1 MNTLVMVDNEIDLE
15 EKPVEKQD
23 LLQFLHEDNGAIAE
37 LFFQFSQAEEDDEK
51 QELFEQIEMG
61 LSVHSQLVE
70 EILYP
75 LVKDAAE
82 EEDEEEVDELIAT
95 SEAGAYISAVLLDE
109 IGDLKPSDEYFQAK
123 MTILCELTK
132 LQVKREEKEMFDKL
146 RAADMDL
153 DEAAEEALEL
163 KTSLEEAARNPVP
176 ARKMK
181 SAPKGSNK
189 KAPAKAT
196 SSRTKASSAK
206 SSAKGRSSS
215 AKSKA
220 GSAKGSTAKSS
231 NSRGKTA
238 SSKTSQSKK
247 ANTGASRSKAKPVA
261 KKRSR

>member
-1 MNTLVMVDNEIDLE
+1 MNTIVKVDNEVDLE

-23 LLQFLHEDNGAIAE
+23 LLQVLHEDNEAIAE

-51 QELFEQIEMG
+51 QDLFEQIEMG
-61 LSVHSQLVE
+61 LSVHSQVAE

-206 SSAKGRSSS
+206 TSRGKSSS
-215 AKSKA
+215 TKPKA
-220 GSAKGSTAKSS
+220 SSAKGSTAKSS
-231 NSRGKTA
+231 NSRGKAA

-247 ANTGASRSKAKPVA
+247 GSSGSSSKTKAKPVA